1 MECNYVLVKTEL
13 GNEVLVA
20 SHIRDIDPG
29 ARVIPSP
36 RGLKGLVLVEPS
48 MSKEEVARLIKERV
62 PEATKVI
69 VALRCVE
76 ADPDKIAEAAAEA
89 AKDIIKAGESFA
101 VRTTRRGK
109 HGFTSIDVNVAAGRA
124 VQEATGA
131 SVNLREPDWVV
142 AVEILRDLAIIAVY
156 PGSEEWRKFG
166 KGKRIVRGALK
177 KVSVGQ
183 IPFLGPLDACREMGA
198 RIGRGVQNFEV
209 GEYVVLLDKPVR
221 GEELAAFL
229 AGLEEGISARY
240 EVQRRA
246 YSGGAWRTPT
256 YVYEVYQFVRARSNE
271 PIIVFEP
278 EGDYVL
284 DRVFEL
290 RELFRRRRVNMLF
303 GSRVGVPEGV
313 YRFADL
319 VLDIAPGVTLSTEF
333 AVPAALMAV
342 LQALYP
348 WLGGEES

>member
-1 MECNYVLVKTEL
+1 MECNYVLVKTEI

-20 SHIRDIDPG
+20 SHIRDLDPR
-29 ARVIPSP
+29 AKVIPSP

-48 MSKEEVARLIKERV
+48 IEKEVLAKLIKDRV

-69 VALRCVE
+69 VAQKCVE
-76 ADPDKIAEAAAEA
+76 ADPAKIAEAAADV
-89 AKDIIKAGESFA
+89 AKGIINASDSFA

-109 HGFTSIDVNVAAGRA
+109 HSFTSIDVNVAAGSA
-124 VQEATGA
+124 IQEVTGA

-166 KGKRIVRGALK
+166 RGKKIVRGILR

-229 AGLEEGISARY
+229 EGLKEGIDARY
-240 EVQRRA
+240 EIQRKA

-256 YVYEVYQFVRARSNE
+256 YVYEIYQFVRARSNE

-284 DRVFEL
+284 NRVSDL
-290 RELFRRRRVNMLF
+290 TELFRRKRVNMLF
-303 GSRVGVPEGV
+303 GSRVGVPEGI

-348 WLGGEES
+348 WLSGEES

>member
-13 GNEVLVA
+13 GNEALVA
-20 SHIRDIDPG
+20 SHIKDVDPG
-29 ARVIPSP
+29 AKVVPSP

-48 MSKEEVARLIKERV
+48 MDKEKVAGLIRERV
-62 PEATKVI
+62 PEATRVI
-69 VALRCVE
+69 VARKCVE
-76 ADPDKIAEAAAEA
+76 AVLAKVADAAAEVA
-89 AKDIIKAGESFA
+89 RGIIGSDDSFA
-101 VRTTRRGK
+101 VRTRRRGR
-109 HGFTSIDVNVAAGRA
+109 HSFTSIDVNVAAGKA

-131 SVNLREPDWVV
+131 SVNLRDPDWVV

-166 KGKRIVRGALK
+166 KGKRVVRGVLR

-229 AGLEEGISARY
+229 SGLEEGMKARY
-240 EVQRRA
+240 EIQKRA
-246 YSGGAWRTPT
+246 YAGGVLRTPT
-256 YVYEVYQFVRARSNE
+256 YVYEIYQFVRARSNE

-284 DRVFEL
+284 DRVPEL
-290 RELFRRRRVNMLF
+290 REVFRKKRVNMLF

-319 VLDIAPGVTLSTEF
+319 VLDIAPGITLSTEF

-342 LQALYP
+342 VQALYP
-348 WLGGEES
+348 WLDGEP

>member
-13 GNEVLVA
+13 GNEVLAA

-29 ARVIPSP
+29 ARVVPSP
-36 RGLKGLVLVEPS
+36 RGLRGLVLVEPS
-48 MSKEEVARLIKERV
+48 MSKEEVARLIKEKV

-76 ADPDKIAEAAAEA
+76 ADPDKIAKAAAEV
-89 AKDIIKAGESFA
+89 AKDIIKARESFA

-109 HGFTSIDVNVAAGRA
+109 HVFTSIDVNVAAGRA
-124 VQEATGA
+124 VQEATDA

-209 GEYVVLLDKPVR
+209 GEYVVLLDKPAR

-229 AGLEEGISARY
+229 AGLKEGINARY
-240 EVQRRA
+240 EVQRRT
-246 YSGGAWRTPT
+246 YSGGAWCTPT
-256 YVYEVYQFVRARSNE
+256 YVYEIYQFVRARSNE

-284 DRVFEL
+284 DRVSEL

>member
-13 GNEVLVA
+13 GNEALVA
-20 SHIRDIDPG
+20 SHIKDIDPG
-29 ARVIPSP
+29 AKVIPSP

-48 MSKEEVARLIKERV
+48 ISKDTLAKLVLERV
-62 PEATKVI
+62 PEATKVV
-69 VALRCVE
+69 VARKCVD
-76 ADPDKIAEAAAEA
+76 ADPEKIAEAAAEVA
-89 AKDIIKAGESFA
+89 RSVIREGESFA
-101 VRTTRRGK
+101 VRTTRRGR
-109 HGFTSIDVNVAAGRA
+109 HGFTSIDVNVAAGKA

-131 SVNLREPDWVV
+131 PVNLREPDWVI
-142 AVEILRDLAIIAVY
+142 AVEILRDLAIIGVY
-156 PGSEEWRKFG
+156 RGSEEWRKLG
-166 KGKRIVRGALK
+166 KGKRVVRGVLR
-177 KVSVGQ
+177 KVSIGQ

-229 AGLEEGISARY
+229 AGLEEGINARY
-240 EVQRRA
+240 EIQKRA

-256 YVYEVYQFVRARSNE
+256 YVYEIYQFVRARSNE

-284 DRVFEL
+284 DRVSEL
-290 RELFRRRRVNMLF
+290 RELFHKRRVNMLF

-319 VLDIAPGVTLSTEF
+319 VLDIAPGMTLSTEF